1 MFCKVVPYSKKK
13 GNTWKLADR
22 HILIGMCKKQE
33 ISFFFRQNS
42 IHISFRVDQPVDGN
56 NQPFLI
62 TFLIDWEFHS
72 VGKWVITWNNST
84 LSIKLFKLFESC
96 FMLKEVSTFHSVYC
110 CYVLYKGK
118 RQLLKIIS
126 GSVIWVYFCPK
137 EAKIWNPFLI
147 LILKVYFLS

>member
-33 ISFFFRQNS
+33 ILFFFRQNS
-42 IHISFRVDQPVDGN
+42 IHISFHVDQPSDGK
-56 NQPFLI
+56 NQPFFI

-84 LSIKLFKLFESC
+84 ISIKLFKLFESC
-96 FMLKEVSTFHSVYC
+96 FMLKRSKYISLSVLLLCIVQGEKAALENNIWFCYMSLLLPKRSQNLKSFFDSHS
-110 CYVLYKGK
+110 
-118 RQLLKIIS
+118 
-126 GSVIWVYFCPK
+126 
-137 EAKIWNPFLI
+137 
-147 LILKVYFLS
+147 